1 MHLIDLLAPSR
12 VRVGVSVTSKKRL
25 LETLARLLADGHDE
39 AFERQVFDSL
49 CAREKLGSTG
59 LGQGIA
65 IPHGR
70 TAGLSTA
77 IGAVVR
83 LAEPVDFEASDGQPV
98 DLLFALAVPE
108 HFTDQHLQLLS
119 QLAEMFSDSG
129 FTDRLRGA
137 ASNDEL
143 LALLSDWR
151 LTHAAA

>member
-1 MHLIDLLAPSR
+1 MHLIDLLSPSR

-25 LETLARLLADGHDE
+25 LETLAGLLAEDHDD
-39 AFERQVFDSL
+39 AFERQIFDSL
-49 CAREKLGSTG
+49 CDREKLGSTG

-70 TAGLSTA
+70 TAGLNTA

-83 LAEPVDFEASDGQPV
+83 LAEPIDFGAGDGQPV

-119 QLAEMFSDSG
+119 QLAEMFGDSTFAG
-129 FTDRLRGA
+129 HLRA
-137 ASNDEL
+137 AENSEEL
-143 LALLSDWR
+143 LGLLSDWQ
-151 LTHAAA
+151 LAHAAA

>member
-25 LETLARLLADGHDE
+25 LETLARLLADGQDE
-39 AFERQVFDSL
+39 VFERQIFDSL
-49 CAREKLGSTG
+49 CGREKLGSTG

-70 TAGLSTA
+70 TSGLGTA
-77 IGAVVR
+77 IGAVLR
-83 LAEPVDFEASDGQPV
+83 LAEPVDFGAADGQPV

-129 FTDRLRGA
+129 FADRLRQA
-137 ASNDEL
+137 ASSEAL
-143 LALLSDWR
+143 LDLLSDWR
-151 LTHAAA
+151 LARAVV